1 MVVHW
6 PVELMVAR
14 TVPAIP
20 DHPNLRFEAKMD
32 GYRAALFRQQ
42 DKVVLQ
48 SRQQR
53 SLTRHFSDVA
63 EIAASCLAPGTV
75 LDGELVVMNGDRID
89 FAALQRRATS
99 SRIDDAPATFVAFDL
114 LAHRGDDTPRSRYR
128 VTIAKLRP
136 LIISCDR
143 WVSRRHFERSPLLRC
158 G

>member
-99 SRIDDAPATFVAFDL
+99 ITSTSAASRAACLDN
-114 LAHRGDDTPRSRYR
+114 RG
-128 VTIAKLRP
+128 
-136 LIISCDR
+136 
-143 WVSRRHFERSPLLRC
+143 
-158 G
+158 